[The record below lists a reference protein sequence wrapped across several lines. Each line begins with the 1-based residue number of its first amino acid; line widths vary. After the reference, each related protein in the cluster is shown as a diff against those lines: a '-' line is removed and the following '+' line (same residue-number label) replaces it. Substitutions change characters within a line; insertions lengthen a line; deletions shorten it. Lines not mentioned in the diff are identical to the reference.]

1 MQEVEVVV
9 PIQIPLE
16 PEVLDEVV
24 MVMLEYDLLELTDY
38 EEGVDE
44 EVTLTL
50 EANDET
56 EW

>member
-1 MQEVEVVV
+1 MVV